1 MPTTQADDDMPQQQ
15 QQDNN
20 DNDSES
26 SSSLSSNDL
35 LNTTTGFKKK
45 ERIEN
50 YYDFYR
56 LKHHDNNKKK
66 DDPKTKTNS
75 SNSAEVGN
83 HQKDINTD
91 NNLLQP
97 SILESSAA
105 EALLLPPEVPIPD
118 NATWQIVL
126 LMDHRE
132 FGCANN
138 FLQTVETKINE
149 HFGCKYSEITTLPSA
164 DYLYVARLIS
174 NDDTTGNKILDERVL
189 DMVIERK
196 NVSDAC
202 SCLIATSKK
211 YKPLSFFEAQMYKLQ
226 NCGVSHK
233 LFLMEGDEHATK
245 SFFRGAK
252 TQSEKE
258 RRLKRVKS
266 LRLQLEQGEFE
277 GVTLLCTRNKY
288 DTIKFLIYQLE
299 QFQKTFNPRRP
310 PTKTREQLKDY
321 INAQMK
327 TPTFLEYL
335 RLRSIPGIG
344 DVKAMKVCI
353 CLSVSL

>member
-1 MPTTQADDDMPQQQ
+1 
-15 QQDNN
+15 
-20 DNDSES
+20 
-26 SSSLSSNDL
+26 
-35 LNTTTGFKKK
+35 
-45 ERIEN
+45 
-50 YYDFYR
+50 
-56 LKHHDNNKKK
+56 
-66 DDPKTKTNS
+66 
-75 SNSAEVGN
+75 
-83 HQKDINTD
+83 
-91 NNLLQP
+91 
-97 SILESSAA
+97 
-105 EALLLPPEVPIPD
+105 
-118 NATWQIVL
+118 
-126 LMDHRE
+126 
-132 FGCANN
+132 
-138 FLQTVETKINE
+138 
-149 HFGCKYSEITTLPSA
+149 
-164 DYLYVARLIS
+164 
-174 NDDTTGNKILDERVL
+174 
-189 DMVIERK
+189 
-196 NVSDAC
+196 
-202 SCLIATSKK
+202 
-211 YKPLSFFEAQMYKLQ
+211 MYKLQ

-233 LFLMEGDEHATK
+233 LFLMEGDEHTTK

-266 LRLQLEQGEFE
+266 LRLQLEQDEFE

-327 TPTFLEYL
+327 TPTFMEYL